1 MGRPTFFELTFVRY
15 FGAHEISF
23 LGASLKDQPRL
34 EILRSASKIQRTMS
48 TIPFVKFHGFGN
60 DYIVIE
66 SAKIPTGTDL
76 SALAKGI
83 CNRHTGAG
91 SDGIAV
97 IAKSSEPDADFTCEI
112 VNPDGSI
119 AGFSGNGTRCA
130 VSYIY
135 YAELW
140 KDAALRLKVRSGVK
154 NYHLLEQMSP
164 GHYWFEAEIGKP
176 DFTSAGVPFASAVP
190 LEKTIDQVLN
200 ANGED
205 FVISGVNVGNP
216 VACIFVDEFDPDWR
230 RHGKAL
236 ETHADFPERAN
247 IVFVRVID
255 RENIE
260 IKIWERGV
268 GETSS
273 SGTCVS
279 GSAALSALTG
289 RTGRKVSVRTE
300 GGTTQFLWREDDEML
315 ITGRADI
322 AYSGEWPIEK
332 S

>member
-1 MGRPTFFELTFVRY
+1 MT
-15 FGAHEISF
+15 
-23 LGASLKDQPRL
+23 
-34 EILRSASKIQRTMS
+34 
-48 TIPFVKFHGFGN
+48 TIPFIKFHGFGN
-60 DYIVIE
+60 DYIVIV
-66 SAKIPTGTDL
+66 SAKIPDDIDL
-76 SALAKGI
+76 SKLAIDI

-97 IAKSSEPDADFTCEI
+97 ISRSSDPDADFMCEI

-135 YAELW
+135 YQKLW
-140 KDAALRLKVRSGVK
+140 NDAALRLKVPSGVK
-154 NYHLLEQMSP
+154 NYRLLEETSP
-164 GHYWFEAEIGKP
+164 GHYRFEAEIGQP
-176 DFTSAGVPFASAVP
+176 DFTSAGVPFASAAP
-190 LEKTIDQVLN
+190 LDRVIDQVVN
-200 ANGED
+200 AEGKD
-205 FVISGVNVGNP
+205 FLISAVNVGNP
-216 VACIFVDEFDPDWR
+216 VACTFVDEFDPDWR
-230 RHGKAL
+230 RYGKAL
-236 ETHADFPERAN
+236 ETHPVFPARAN
-247 IVFVRVID
+247 IVFVKVID

-279 GSAALSALTG
+279 GSAALSALTE

-300 GGTTQFLWREDDEML
+300 GGTTEFLWREDGEMV

-322 AYSGEWPIEK
+322 AYSGEWPV